1 MWLLSKQIQIHKGKE
16 VIQMIKWAIRLAL
29 VASGLLLVFLF
40 RKTIKRMYEA
50 MVKPIVTKSITAF
63 RVGL

>member
-1 MWLLSKQIQIHKGKE
+1 
-16 VIQMIKWAIRLAL
+16 MIKMAIRLAL
-29 VASGLLLVFLF
+29 VATAMLLVFLF
-40 RKTIKRMYEA
+40 RKSIRRIYEA